1 MVLPAALVGES
12 DIEDEPAE
20 KATVLRFVSDWLFVM
35 LMVREPV
42 VVFGVT
48 VKVTGVVE
56 PLGIVTVVGLKVS
69 APTVLAGVTTVDAAV
84 APLGTSV
91 NVDGLA
97 SVPVEGPERYMP
109 PATGEPV

>member
-1 MVLPAALVGES
+1 
-12 DIEDEPAE
+12 
-20 KATVLRFVSDWLFVM
+20 
-35 LMVREPV
+35 MVREPV

-56 PLGIVTVVGLKVS
+56 PLGIVTVVGENVS
-69 APTVLAGVTTVDAAV
+69 APFVLAGVTIVDAAV
-84 APLGTSV
+84 VPLGTSV